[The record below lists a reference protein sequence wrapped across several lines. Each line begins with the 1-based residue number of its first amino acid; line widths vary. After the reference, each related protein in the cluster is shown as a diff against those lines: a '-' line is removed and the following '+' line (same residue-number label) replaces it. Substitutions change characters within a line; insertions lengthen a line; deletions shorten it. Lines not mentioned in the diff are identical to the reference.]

1 MRQIIAQLL
10 ALSLTLSLGF
20 CAAIPDQ
27 VPPDTGWQPTD
38 VNNNNIVLMTLHRQD
53 LVQGHG
59 TPSVPAS
66 LPSDAV
72 QRLLIGRAKALPA
85 SESDQSAQLSPA
97 PAPSPSAPNG
107 APNAGAQ

>member
-38 VNNNNIVLMTLHRQD
+38 VNNTNIVLMTLHRQD

-59 TPSVPAS
+59 TPSVPGS

-72 QRLLIGRAKALPA
+72 QRLLIGRATALPA
-85 SESDQSAQLSPA
+85 ESEDGSPT
-97 PAPSPSAPNG
+97 PSPPAPNG